1 MQKKLVNS
9 LQNVVSG
16 QVTDKKEFLDFYS
29 LDSSAYSKRPRL
41 IVFPKSINDIKTTV
55 RFARK
60 KNIPICARGGSTGL
74 VGSALTNGI
83 ILDMK
88 NFNKIKLSKNHVTVG
103 AGVSKG
109 ELDKILKANKKF
121 LGPNPSVGAFCKI
134 GGMIANNSSGS
145 RSLKYGGII
154 DNLIDIVMVDGC
166 GNQITLPKNKSIS
179 KKIGKISDGA
189 RQLYPDVSKNSA
201 GYRLD
206 VTDEKNSQKII
217 AGSESTLG
225 IVVQAKLRIF
235 NIPKKRQL
243 TVVGFK
249 RLQDALY
256 TVPYIL
262 RLKPSSLEL
271 VDETVIRNIDH
282 KFSKSTKCLLMIE
295 FDTDV
300 AKSQN
305 FLQNLLHGYEMI
317 FTSTK
322 NSEIEKWWT
331 FRDSALF
338 FTLKNIP
345 KNLLIPHVIEDATVP
360 PENLKFLIPILEKIT
375 KKNRLKFVI
384 YGHAGNGNLHIRLIS
399 NSKRNLDN
407 LHKEF
412 FSSVVSLGG
421 TISGEH
427 GDGIARTRYLK
438 LQYSAQL
445 LEKFRQI
452 KKQFDP
458 YGIMNPGKI
467 I

>member
-1 MQKKLVNS
+1 M
-9 LQNVVSG
+9 
-16 QVTDKKEFLDFYS
+16 
-29 LDSSAYSKRPRL
+29 
-41 IVFPKSINDIKTTV
+41 
-55 RFARK
+55 
-60 KNIPICARGGSTGL
+60 
-74 VGSALTNGI
+74 
-83 ILDMK
+83 
-88 NFNKIKLSKNHVTVG
+88 
-103 AGVSKG
+103 
-109 ELDKILKANKKF
+109 
-121 LGPNPSVGAFCKI
+121 
-134 GGMIANNSSGS
+134 
-145 RSLKYGGII
+145 
-154 DNLIDIVMVDGC
+154 
-166 GNQITLPKNKSIS
+166 
-179 KKIGKISDGA
+179 
-189 RQLYPDVSKNSA
+189 
-201 GYRLD
+201 
-206 VTDEKNSQKII
+206 TDEKNSQKII

-235 NIPKKRQL
+235 NVPTKRQL

-271 VDETVIRNIDH
+271 VDETVIRNINH
-282 KFSKSTKCLLMIE
+282 KFPKGTKCLLMIE
-295 FDTDV
+295 FDADV

-305 FLQNLLHGYEMI
+305 FLQNLLHEYKII

-345 KNLLIPHVIEDATVP
+345 KNLLVPHVMEDATVP
-360 PENLKFLIPILEKIT
+360 PENLKFLISVLEKIT
-375 KKNRLKFVI
+375 KKHRLKFVI

-407 LHKEF
+407 LYKEF